1 MSSADLL
8 ELLLTVASQKREML
22 NFTRKLRLS
31 LDSVRSRIRQ
41 SAPFHPSKHVQEDT
55 PDDATGEI
63 VFKGH
68 AVQTILCDGESAQL
82 VNVPTGQGRHDEP
95 EKLAIC
101 LVSYPGLHL

>member
-1 MSSADLL
+1 MSSADLP
-8 ELLLTVASQKREML
+8 ELLLTVASEKREML
-22 NFTRKLRLS
+22 NLTRKIRLS

-82 VNVPTGQGRHDEP
+82 VNVPTGQGRHEEP
-95 EKLAIC
+95 EMLAIC